1 MSEVIKFPAT
11 VRDKAGTGPARAVR
25 RAGRVPAI
33 VYGDNKDPLMIAV
46 DPYILGQELNKTG
59 FFTKMV
65 DIKVENETHRV
76 LPRDVQ
82 FHPVTDKPIHVD
94 FLRVTSDTQIK
105 VAVPVIF
112 LNEEDSP
119 GIKRG
124 GVLNVVRHEIEVVCA
139 AQRIPQS
146 IDIDLTG
153 LEIGDS
159 VHISHVTLPA
169 GVNPTISDR
178 DFTIATVAAP
188 TVRAEE
194 EAAAQAAAAAALLE
208 GEEGIEGEEVIEG
221 EEAAEGEEG
230 AEVAE
235 AGGEKTKEGESS
247 DKG

>member
-1 MSEVIKFPAT
+1 MSEVINFPAN
-11 VRDKAGTGPARAVR
+11 VREKAGKGPARAIR
-25 RAGRVPAI
+25 RAGQVPAI
-33 VYGDNKDPLMIAV
+33 VYGDKKDPILIAI
-46 DPYILGQELNKTG
+46 DPKTLGQELNKTG

-82 FHPVTDKPIHVD
+82 FHPVTDRPIHVD
-94 FLRVTSDTQIK
+94 FLRVTADTQIN

-139 AQRIPQS
+139 AERIPQS

-153 LEIGDS
+153 LDIGDS
-159 VHISHVTLPA
+159 IHISHITLPA
-169 GVNPTISDR
+169 GVIPTITDR

-208 GEEGIEGEEVIEG
+208 GEEGIEGEEGV
-221 EEAAEGEEG
+221 EAVEGEEG
-230 AEVAE
+230 AEGAE
-235 AGGEKTKEGESS
+235 GEGTKEGESS

>member
-1 MSEVIKFPAT
+1 MSEIINFPAN
-11 VRDKAGTGPARAVR
+11 VREKAGKGPARAIR
-25 RAGRVPAI
+25 RAGQVPAI
-33 VYGDNKDPLMIAV
+33 VYGDKKDPILITI
-46 DPYILGQELNKTG
+46 DPKILGQELNKTG
-59 FFTKMV
+59 FFTKMI
-65 DIKVENETHRV
+65 DIKVDNETHRV

-82 FHPVTDKPIHVD
+82 FHPVTDRPIHVD
-94 FLRVTSDTQIK
+94 FLRVTAETQIK

-124 GVLNVVRHEIEVVCA
+124 GVLNVVRFEIEVMCA
-139 AQRIPQS
+139 AERIPQS

-153 LEIGDS
+153 IDIGDS
-159 VHISHVTLPA
+159 IHISHITLPA
-169 GVNPTISDR
+169 GVIPTITDR

-208 GEEGIEGEEVIEG
+208 GEEGIEGAEIAEDA
-221 EEAAEGEEG
+221 EAAEGAEGEE
-230 AEVAE
+230 
-235 AGGEKTKEGESS
+235 TKEGESS

>member
-1 MSEVIKFPAT
+1 MSEIINFPAN
-11 VRDKAGTGPARAVR
+11 VREKAGKGPARAIR
-25 RAGRVPAI
+25 RAGQVPAI
-33 VYGDNKDPLMIAV
+33 VYGDKKDPILIAI
-46 DPYILGQELNKTG
+46 DPKILGQELNKTG
-59 FFTKMV
+59 FFTKMI
-65 DIKVENETHRV
+65 DIKVDNETHRV

-82 FHPVTDKPIHVD
+82 FHPVTDRPIHVD
-94 FLRVTSDTQIK
+94 FLRVTAETQIK

-124 GVLNVVRHEIEVVCA
+124 GVLNVVRFEIEVMCA
-139 AQRIPQS
+139 AERIPQS

-153 LEIGDS
+153 IDIGDS
-159 VHISHVTLPA
+159 IHISHITLPA
-169 GVNPTISDR
+169 GVIPTITDR

-208 GEEGIEGEEVIEG
+208 GEEGIEGAEIAEDA
-221 EEAAEGEEG
+221 EAAEGAEGEE
-230 AEVAE
+230 
-235 AGGEKTKEGESS
+235 TKEGESS